1 MKKLK
6 NFGMNQRQQRRFALM
21 AIPVLVLMAE
31 GFYNQGQML
40 FMMAAVIIL
49 IFIYV
54 KLFDND

>member
-1 MKKLK
+1 MT
-6 NFGMNQRQQRRFALM
+6 QRQQHRFAIM
-21 AIPVLVLMAE
+21 AIPVLTLMAE

-40 FMMAAVIIL
+40 FMMGAVIVL

>member
-1 MKKLK
+1 
-6 NFGMNQRQQRRFALM
+6 MNQRQQHRFALM
-21 AIPVLVLMAE
+21 AIPVLTLMAE